1 MRRNASKSEIHDYSR
16 KSIQDARQRIA
27 RRLHEPMDEEAS
39 HPKDTRNLAKRLSD
53 ESHGFEELMWRNA
66 SRSEI
71 HDYSR
76 KSIQDARQRLS
87 RYLQRSALR

>member
-53 ESHGFEELMWRNA
+53 ESHFIWLGPVPPNSLA
-66 SRSEI
+66 S
-71 HDYSR
+71 
-76 KSIQDARQRLS
+76 
-87 RYLQRSALR
+87 